1 VSKAE
6 KKRLRKLSTG
16 GAKKRVL
23 RELMRAKKEVT
34 ATRVKLKQISL
45 KYKGLGKAFKTPPVL
60 LSALK
65 KAIAAKKLAE
75 QQMMELN
82 AEKHS
87 PKAKRMKKKEIK
99 AKVKAKKAQDHVK
112 ALTKKKKNVNKA
124 KIKKQKHCAMPRYK
138 KYCPASCGSCG
149 KKVAK
154 KATKKATKKAKSGK
168 KKAKKKKAKK
178 KKGKSLKD
186 SQHSSIEDLER
197 QLSSSISKASVAIKH
212 AHSTVT
218 SATSKLN
225 VLPQI

>member
-1 VSKAE
+1 M
-6 KKRLRKLSTG
+6 G
-16 GAKKRVL
+16 
-23 RELMRAKKEVT
+23 
-34 ATRVKLKQISL
+34 
-45 KYKGLGKAFKTPPVL
+45 
-60 LSALK
+60 
-65 KAIAAKKLAE
+65 
-75 QQMMELN
+75 
-82 AEKHS
+82 
-87 PKAKRMKKKEIK
+87 
-99 AKVKAKKAQDHVK
+99 
-112 ALTKKKKNVNKA
+112 
-124 KIKKQKHCAMPRYK
+124 KKQKHCAMPRYK

-149 KKVAK
+149 KKAAK
-154 KATKKATKKAKSGK
+154 KATKKATKKA